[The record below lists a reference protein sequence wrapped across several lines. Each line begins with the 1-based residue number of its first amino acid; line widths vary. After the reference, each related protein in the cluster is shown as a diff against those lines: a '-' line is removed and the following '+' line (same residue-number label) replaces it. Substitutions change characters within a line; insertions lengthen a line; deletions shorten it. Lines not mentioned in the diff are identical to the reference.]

1 MRNRSFSLC
10 LALAV
15 VLAACAGPTPVEQH
29 FGEAQR
35 NAIEAMTAAGKA
47 QPGSGIDGAG
57 AYAAYGSYT
66 KALETPAAE
75 SDLPEVMFNFE
86 EPT

>member
-10 LALAV
+10 LTLAL

-35 NAIEAMTAAGKA
+35 NATEAMTAAGKA
-47 QPGSGIDGAG
+47 QPGSGIDGHG
-57 AYAAYGSYT
+57 AHAAYGTYT
-66 KALETPAAE
+66 KALEAPPAE
-75 SDLPEVMFNFE
+75 SELPEVMFNFQ
-86 EPT
+86 EPN